1 LPALTVYSRQGC
13 HLCEQLIEAL
23 LPLVRDQ
30 LDIEVIDVDSRDD
43 WRRKYDSRVPVIEF
57 DGRLVC
63 EFSLDRDAIMQII
76 AELGDSVSQPHDSCG
91 PAR

>member
-1 LPALTVYSRQGC
+1 MPALTVYSRQGC
-13 HLCEQLIEAL
+13 HLCEQLIEEL

-57 DGRLVC
+57 DGQLVC
-63 EFSLDRDAIMQII
+63 EYSLDRDAIMQII
-76 AELGDSVSQPHDSCG
+76 AESGGSISQSHDSCG